1 MKPCREFRRA
11 LKTEGRLS
19 PGSEQHLF
27 GCPPCRRRA
36 RQERVEREID
46 GLAALPPA
54 ETVVPPDFVARVMRG
69 LPTAAAA
76 SRRRPATRW
85 AWAAALAIF
94 SVAAGYGYTAWTDS
108 VAASQQ
114 VGTSPAP
121 VEDLALLNF

>member
-1 MKPCREFRRA
+1 MNPCREFRRA

-27 GCPPCRRRA
+27 ACPPCRRRA

-46 GLAALPPA
+46 GLAGLPLV
-54 ETVVPPDFVARVMRG
+54 ETAVPPDFVARVMRG
-69 LPTAAAA
+69 LPAAAP
-76 SRRRPATRW
+76 RRRPEARW

-108 VAASQQ
+108 VAAGQQ
-114 VGTSPAP
+114 VATSPAP

>member
-1 MKPCREFRRA
+1 MNPCREFRRA

-36 RQERVEREID
+36 REERVELEID
-46 GLAALPPA
+46 GLAALPPG

-69 LPTAAAA
+69 LPAA
-76 SRRRPATRW
+76 SPRRRPATRW

-108 VAASQQ
+108 VAAGQQ
-114 VGTSPAP
+114 VATTPAP